1 MPGGRWTSA
10 LVEHIILVLGEK
22 ATFSTLDSTRFTALF
37 RILSFQ
43 SLIIENA
50 PEVDLG
56 ARQVEIL
63 FNDLIL
69 DGDSILCF
77 LLRILFLIGDEALI
91 SVLLLISVHSVSQLE
106 CIFSKLGS
114 CYEVCASTL
123 DYVSFVGGR
132 SLL

>member
-10 LVEHIILVLGEK
+10 LVEHIILVLGKK
-22 ATFSTLDSTRFTALF
+22 ATFSTLESTRSAALF

>member
-1 MPGGRWTSA
+1 MPGGRWAAS
-10 LVEHIILVLGEK
+10 LVEHIILVLGKK
-22 ATFSTLDSTRFTALF
+22 AAFSTLDPTRFAALF
-37 RILSFQ
+37 RIISFQ
-43 SLIIENA
+43 SLVIENA

-69 DGDSILCF
+69 DSDSILCF

>member
-22 ATFSTLDSTRFTALF
+22 ATFSALESTRFAALF

>member
-1 MPGGRWTSA
+1 MQLTSRFGTT
-10 LVEHIILVLGEK
+10 ILVQGSVLIFREK
-22 ATFSTLDSTRFTALF
+22 TSFEAFVLVLFTRLLFQGLVVDDS
-37 RILSFQ
+37 SQ
-43 SLIIENA
+43 
-50 PEVDLG
+50 VDLG

-69 DGDSILCF
+69 DSNSILCF

-91 SVLLLISVHSVSQLE
+91 SVLLLISIHSVSQLE